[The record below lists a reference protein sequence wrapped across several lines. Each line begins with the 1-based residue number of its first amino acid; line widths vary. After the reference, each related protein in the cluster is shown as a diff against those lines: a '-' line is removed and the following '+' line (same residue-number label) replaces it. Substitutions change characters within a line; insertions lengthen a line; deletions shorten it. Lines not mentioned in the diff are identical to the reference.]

1 MINKRAVFA
10 NSLDKMGILN
20 LLSKLSR
27 PMLIVFNYHRL
38 YRGQIKT
45 EYDEG
50 VFGHS
55 EDTFIQQLRWL
66 QKHFDLIGEASL
78 IDSIKNGR
86 AFKRRTAMLTFD
98 DGYLDNYEL
107 AYPILSDLNIHA
119 IFFVSCN
126 QVDGKVSM

>member
-10 NSLDKMGILN
+10 NSLDELGILN

-55 EDTFIQQLRWL
+55 EDTFILQLRWL

-78 IDSIKNGR
+78 LYIIINRR
-86 AFKRRTAMLTFD
+86 AFKRRTAMIIFD

-107 AYPILSDLNIHA
+107 GVITRS
-119 IFFVSCN
+119 
-126 QVDGKVSM
+126 